1 MIDNLPLLGVIV
13 PKKIKVKTLKINIL
27 SLTQNQKI
35 IKKNFKIKEES
46 NLKFNTILK
55 KTAT

>member
-1 MIDNLPLLGVIV
+1 MIDNPPLLGVIV

-27 SLTQNQKI
+27 SLIQNQKI